1 MPEKPVTPMTTH
13 HSLAFRS
20 YGLARFKASRTA
32 FHLALVAGLAMC
44 IPAVGYTATEI
55 APKSDAGSE
64 ELIGDGGD
72 KIHIG
77 YFSSADEVSIAKG
90 DRTARRL
97 SGVADGRLAEDA
109 VNLRQLTHAGLVGAN
124 GEMLRAVT
132 FNAAGTEADL
142 RHAQLKNV
150 ADGTEDTDAVNLR
163 QLKANGLIGESG
175 RLNAVLYN
183 NDQSIVTLTGQQG
196 SLLTGL
202 RDGRVELGSRDAING
217 NQLAYIR
224 DDLQS
229 QIDRVDNRIDNLP
242 VPVAPDAPIN
252 NVDSNQ
258 GKVVNDDTLAQ
269 ANAYTDN
276 KVSQSNSY
284 TDTQVNAARVYA
296 DQQAAAATASAN
308 RYTDQRIDALNQ
320 TIDQFRSDVNQRF
333 QRQDVRMDRM
343 GAMSAATA
351 QMVMSSSGLQTKN
364 HVGVGIGVQNGRSAL
379 AVGYSRAVSSSMRVS
394 FGGSAS
400 GGEVAAGAGVGFG
413 W

>member
-1 MPEKPVTPMTTH
+1 MTTH

-20 YGLARFKASRTA
+20 YGFARFKVSRTA

-44 IPAVGYTATEI
+44 IPAMGYAATDMT
-55 APKSDAGSE
+55 PKEDAGNE
-64 ELIGDGGD
+64 DLIGDGGG
-72 KIHIG
+72 KIQIG
-77 YFSSADEVSIAKG
+77 YFSNADEVSIAKG

-97 SGVADGRLAEDA
+97 SGVADGRMAEDA
-109 VNLRQLTHAGLVGAN
+109 VNLRQLTHAGLIGGN
-124 GEMLRAVT
+124 GEILRAVT

-142 RHAQLKNV
+142 RNAQLKNV

-163 QLKANGLIGESG
+163 QLKANGLIAESG
-175 RLNAVLYN
+175 SLNAVLYN
-183 NDQSIVTLTGQQG
+183 QDQSVVTLMGAQG
-196 SLLTGL
+196 SLLTGV
-202 RDGRVELGSRDAING
+202 RDGRIELGSRDAING
-217 NQLAYIR
+217 SQLAYIR
-224 DDLQS
+224 DDLQN

-252 NVDSNQ
+252 GVDSNQ
-258 GKVVNDDTLAQ
+258 GKVINDDTLAE

-276 KVSQSNSY
+276 KASQSNTY
-284 TDTQVNAARVYA
+284 TDTQVNAARDYA
-296 DQQAAAATASAN
+296 DQQAVAATATAN
-308 RYTDQRIDALNQ
+308 RYTDQRIEALNQ

-379 AVGYSRAVSSSMRVS
+379 AVGYSRAISPSMRVS
-394 FGGSAS
+394 LGGSAS
-400 GGEVAAGAGVGFG
+400 GGEVSAGAGVGIG